1 MDTDAVFMMGVNAKL
16 PYKDHFYKAKESY
29 NRLHPWIKISIITTF
44 VSIIGWIAA
53 LVYLSTVTG
62 RKSHEDE
69 VHLNGFDKIKTE
81 IVIVAGI
88 LLISAGNMMTG
99 RLRAHSWEISGL
111 LIMGGILAFLG
122 NACFLLFYLSMIRR
136 LRAGTLWNN
145 SVFYMVIDLIQT
157 YYRGGKATGRFLY
170 CIF

>member
-99 RLRAHSWEISGL
+99 RLRSHSWEISGL

-122 NACFLLFYLSMIRR
+122 NACFLLF
-136 LRAGTLWNN
+136 
-145 SVFYMVIDLIQT
+145 
-157 YYRGGKATGRFLY
+157 
-170 CIF
+170 

>member
-1 MDTDAVFMMGVNAKL
+1 MEKKEARQKIEDLGQYLCYDDEDIHFDTNINNLEEYFYQDETYITGNMDTDAVFMMGVNAKL

-99 RLRAHSWEISGL
+99 RLRSHSWE
-111 LIMGGILAFLG
+111 FRD
-122 NACFLLFYLSMIRR
+122 F
-136 LRAGTLWNN
+136 
-145 SVFYMVIDLIQT
+145 
-157 YYRGGKATGRFLY
+157 
-170 CIF
+170 

>member
-99 RLRAHSWEISGL
+99 RLRAIH
-111 LIMGGILAFLG
+111 
-122 NACFLLFYLSMIRR
+122 
-136 LRAGTLWNN
+136 
-145 SVFYMVIDLIQT
+145 
-157 YYRGGKATGRFLY
+157 GRFRD
-170 CIF
+170 F